1 MTFSKASTLLLVALG
16 LVGCSTGHA
25 AAPNSTIVAALPPT
39 PTDQPSTTSS
49 STSTTAAST
58 STSTST
64 SSSSSTTTTI
74 APTPVM
80 PLTGMPIVDPAIA
93 ARPAVVIKVSNDPG
107 ARPQSGL
114 NAADIVF
121 EAWGAGPTRFAT
133 VFQSTDAPTV
143 GPIRSG
149 RTQDVD
155 LVGEFN
161 GPVFA
166 CSGGNPTVVTTLRNS
181 DLQVVTES
189 QGPGWRLD
197 PHRRRPHATFND
209 PASLRLN
216 ADPTR
221 TGPAQQFHYRQAGQ
235 AATGDASAGFNL
247 HIELVHVEW
256 RFDAQ
261 TGRYERSQ
269 DGGPHL
275 LADGTQVQADN
286 VVVMWINYDHSFAD
300 ARSPDGGSIGTGT
313 ALVFTGGKVTTVTWT
328 RDDRLKPIS
337 FTDASGAPMLLTPG
351 STWIELANT
360 GQGLF
365 PGTDQLDVL
374 PG

>member
-1 MTFSKASTLLLVALG
+1 MKFPKASTLLIVALG
-16 LVGCSTGHA
+16 LVSCSTGSA
-25 AAPNSTIVAALPPT
+25 ASPTSLVAALPPT
-39 PTDQPSTTSS
+39 PTQPADTTSPSTSSS
-49 STSTTAAST
+49 STSTS
-58 STSTST
+58 SPTST
-64 SSSSSTTTTI
+64 SSAPATTTTI

-80 PLTGMPIVDPAIA
+80 PLTGLPITDPAIA
-93 ARPAVVIKVSNDPG
+93 AQPAVVIKVSNDPG

-114 NAADIVF
+114 NSADIVF

-221 TGPAQQFHYRQAGQ
+221 TGPAQQYHYRQAGT

-247 HIELVHVEW
+247 HIELVHVQW
-256 RFDAQ
+256 RYNPQ

-275 LADGTQVQADN
+275 LADGSQVTFDN

-313 ALVFTGGKVTTVTWT
+313 ALVFSGGKVTTGTWT

-337 FTDASGAPMLLTPG
+337 FTDASGAPILLAPG

-360 GQGLF
+360 GQGPF
-365 PGTDQLDVL
+365 PGTDELEVL

>member
-1 MTFSKASTLLLVALG
+1 
-16 LVGCSTGHA
+16 
-25 AAPNSTIVAALPPT
+25 
-39 PTDQPSTTSS
+39 
-49 STSTTAAST
+49 
-58 STSTST
+58 
-64 SSSSSTTTTI
+64 
-74 APTPVM
+74 M
-80 PLTGMPIVDPAIA
+80 PLTGLPIVDPAIA
-93 ARPAVVIKVSNDPG
+93 TRAAVVIKVSNDPG

-114 NAADIVF
+114 NDADIVF

-133 VFQSTDAPTV
+133 IFQSTDAPNV

-166 CSGGNPTVVTTLRNS
+166 CSGGNPTVVATLRNS

-197 PHRRRPHATFND
+197 PHRHRPHATFND
-209 PASLRLN
+209 PASLRLD
-216 ADPTR
+216 ADPSR
-221 TGPAQQFHYRQAGQ
+221 PGPAQQFHYRQPGE
-235 AATGDASAGFNL
+235 AATGDPSAGFNL
-247 HIELVHVEW
+247 HIERVQAQW
-256 RFDAQ
+256 RFNAE
-261 TGRYERSQ
+261 TNRYERSQ

-286 VVVMWINYDHSFAD
+286 VVVMWINYEHSFAD

-313 ALVFTGGKVTTVTWT
+313 ALVFSNGKVIEGTWA

-337 FTDASGAPMLLTPG
+337 FTDASGAPIPLTPG

-360 GQGLF
+360 GEGGF
-365 PGTDQLDVL
+365 PGADQLEVL
-374 PG
+374 PA

>member
-1 MTFSKASTLLLVALG
+1 MTLAVALA
-16 LVGCSTGHA
+16 LALASCSGGSA
-25 AAPNSTIVAALPPT
+25 ASPTSQVAALPPT
-39 PTDQPSTTSS
+39 PTQPVDTTPQTS
-49 STSTTAAST
+49 STSTSST

-64 SSSSSTTTTI
+64 STVPATTTTI

-80 PLTGMPIVDPAIA
+80 PLTGLPITDPSIA

-107 ARPQSGL
+107 ARPQSGI
-114 NAADIVF
+114 NSADIVF

-133 VFQSTDAPTV
+133 IFQSTDAPTV

-197 PHRRRPHATFND
+197 PHRHRPHATFND

-221 TGPAQQFHYRQAGQ
+221 TGPSQQYHYRDAGA

-247 HIELVHVEW
+247 HIELVHVQW
-256 RFDAQ
+256 RYNPQ
-261 TGRYERSQ
+261 TDRYERSQ

-275 LADGTQVQADN
+275 LADGSQVTFDN

-300 ARSPDGGSIGTGT
+300 ARSPDGGSIGTGQT
-313 ALVFTGGKVTTVTWT
+313 LVFSGGKVTTGTWA

-337 FTDASGAPMLLTPG
+337 FTDASGAPILLKPG

-365 PGTDQLDVL
+365 PGTDQLEVL
-374 PG
+374 PA